1 MAFGKK
7 QQQSSSEISREE
19 LTRTQVLNLQELER
33 VAKFER
39 QTSKRPAFLFAFAGA
54 LAITMGLLYPNIMMA
69 VDNIDF
75 NEEPK
80 TSYRVD
86 LDNNYDTEALPVPTD
101 KVVCSIY
108 QPYQVDGTDKTT
120 TYELYFNDQKLKTY
134 VKTSLTV
141 PTAGNPAGITVAQNV
156 YNTYIAYN
164 EIGIKGYKIESFAE
178 NAAARVAVSID
189 LKQIDRTQLTY
200 ALVAN
205 PFTNVEYSLDD
216 DQTAVQ
222 TALTAAGYICTV
234 EDTQPLQ

>member
-33 VAKFER
+33 VAKFEK

-69 VDNIDF
+69 VDNI
-75 NEEPK
+75 NLTEEPK

-86 LDNNYDTEALPVPTD
+86 LDNNYDTEAMPVPTD

-134 VKTSLTV
+134 VKTALTA
-141 PTAGNPAGITVAQNV
+141 PTAGNPAGVTVAQNV

-178 NAAARVAVSID
+178 NSAARVAISID
-189 LKQIDRTQLTY
+189 LKQVDRTQLTY
-200 ALVAN
+200 A
-205 PFTNVEYSLDD
+205 LDD